1 MVASSQNK
9 VYFNVCTSSP
19 YTAIDP
25 NWLTEQTSSHYSF
38 HSFWKGTRVS
48 PSWRLD
54 NLLRRTTCNF
64 PSIPPFTLDISSNRF
79 LFEIFFFPWNKNFF
93 LSFRVIF
100 EVKIEDSSSKPRIHR
115 HLVQITLDHI
125 RCQNV
130 RIRIRFTLCII
141 LRKDYFIIQRFFSC
155 FS

>member
-79 LFEIFFFPWNKNFF
+79 LFEIFFFKRTTFF
-93 LSFRVIF
+93 HGIKIFSFSFRVIF

-115 HLVQITLDHI
+115 HVPILYRSHSITFDA
-125 RCQNV
+125 RM
-130 RIRIRFTLCII
+130 
-141 LRKDYFIIQRFFSC
+141 
-155 FS
+155 

>member
-141 LRKDYFIIQRFFSC
+141 LRKDYFIIRRFFSC

>member
-1 MVASSQNK
+1 MVANSQNK

-115 HLVQITLDHI
+115 HVPILYRSHSITFDA
-125 RCQNV
+125 RM
-130 RIRIRFTLCII
+130 
-141 LRKDYFIIQRFFSC
+141 
-155 FS
+155 

>member
-93 LSFRVIF
+93 FSFRVIF